1 MKSIRKSSSS
11 SSSSCSSTSA
21 GDAVIAAALRRRC
34 PKIFSAP
41 TANQMIPTVPPMRSL
56 PGARPQGHATQVAF
70 RHHLPIPLGY
80 GIQMVLGYRIP
91 VVVVF
96 MKNARVFQKPVPLGY
111 GIPMVLG
118 YGSPV
123 VLVLVSHWY
132 WVVVSQRYWVLVSQ
146 WYWEMIRTGMRV
158 G

>member
-1 MKSIRKSSSS
+1 
-11 SSSSCSSTSA
+11 
-21 GDAVIAAALRRRC
+21 
-34 PKIFSAP
+34 
-41 TANQMIPTVPPMRSL
+41 MIPAAPPMRAS

-118 YGSPV
+118 YGIPV
-123 VLVLVSHWY
+123 VLVFGIPLVLGCGIPTVLGFGIPMVLGDDPHRNAVRAYGSFGWLLAQKSFSDSG
-132 WVVVSQRYWVLVSQ
+132 VGGQR
-146 WYWEMIRTGMRV
+146 R
-158 G
+158 